1 MQNAETN
8 FVKIIREVCREEDI
22 ELRSYSADWIFRLDK
37 NGRHDVIL
45 GYQFGLNSASVN
57 MLCQDKC
64 AASELMTEF
73 GIPNIE
79 HVLFASP
86 ENQKFMGFPGFWRDL
101 LKMLDKYKTVVCK
114 PNLGTGGENVIKC
127 STDYE
132 LETFGT
138 FYKLANA
145 MHIMQP
151 TYIIKTDGDSE
162 ENQYWLNEGMVG
174 YSYYDDE
181 RLIGLKEL
189 I

>member
-8 FVKIIREVCREEDI
+8 FVKIIREVCREEREVCREEDI

-101 LKMLDKYKTVVCK
+101 LKMLDRYKTVVCK

-132 LETFGT
+132 LE
-138 FYKLANA
+138 AA
-145 MHIMQP
+145 VHRI
-151 TYIIKTDGDSE
+151 S
-162 ENQYWLNEGMVG
+162 
-174 YSYYDDE
+174 
-181 RLIGLKEL
+181 
-189 I
+189 

>member
-73 GIPNIE
+73 GIPNTPFSSRFLK
-79 HVLFASP
+79 LFRPRS
-86 ENQKFMGFPGFWRDL
+86 EKVNIC
-101 LKMLDKYKTVVCK
+101 LKILPAC
-114 PNLGTGGENVIKC
+114 
-127 STDYE
+127 
-132 LETFGT
+132 
-138 FYKLANA
+138 
-145 MHIMQP
+145 H
-151 TYIIKTDGDSE
+151 
-162 ENQYWLNEGMVG
+162 
-174 YSYYDDE
+174 
-181 RLIGLKEL
+181 RLVARKITKARTT
-189 I
+189 